1 MVGGEACL
9 ESARRN
15 SRPGGI
21 QLAGQL
27 ARQGGIAERSGAADK
42 AAPGLMPDM
51 EELTKKLLHAREN
64 GSPNTVVVDLNRAKA
79 VFAMLISFGAVLLG
93 ISNTLTAM
101 MSAPRQVEEVRHELT
116 LLRTSDTEADKRLA
130 LLEQNINF
138 IKETLQDI
146 RSDMKN
152 PEVRR

>member
-1 MVGGEACL
+1 
-9 ESARRN
+9 
-15 SRPGGI
+15 
-21 QLAGQL
+21 
-27 ARQGGIAERSGAADK
+27 
-42 AAPGLMPDM
+42 M
-51 EELTKKLLHAREN
+51 EELTKKLLHAKEN

-101 MSAPRQVEEVRHELT
+101 MSAPRQVEEVRREIT
-116 LLRTSDTEADKRLA
+116 LLRASDTEADKRMA

-146 RSDMKN
+146 RSDIKS
-152 PEVRR
+152 PEIRR